1 MKIQNVIVIVILALV
16 VIWGVTRVISLQQ
29 NLVER
34 QERVNEA
41 WGFVQSQYERRA
53 DLIPNLVATVR
64 GAADFERET
73 LEAVIQARSQATSI
87 QLTPEALN
95 DPQAFQ
101 RFQQV
106 QNELSGALSRLLVSV
121 ERYPELRANENF
133 RDLQVQLEGTENR
146 IATERNRYNT
156 AVREYNT
163 EIRKFPANIF
173 AGMLGF
179 ETFSYFEASAGSE
192 RAPTVEF

>member
-1 MKIQNVIVIVILALV
+1 MNIKHWIGIGIVAII
-16 VIWGVTRVISLQQ
+16 VIWGVSVQRG
-29 NLVER
+29 LVEKE
-34 QERVNEA
+34 ERVQEA

-73 LEAVIQARSQATSI
+73 LESVIQARSQATSI

-101 RFQQV
+101 RFQEA
-106 QNELSGALSRLLVSV
+106 QNQLSGALSRLLVTV
-121 ERYPELRANENF
+121 ERYPELQANQNF

-146 IATERNRYNT
+146 ISTERNRFNT
-156 AVREYNT
+156 AVRSFNT
-163 EIRKFPANIF
+163 TIRQFPGNIL
-173 AGMLGF
+173 ASMMGF
-179 ETFSYFEASAGSE
+179 STISYFEATPGSE

>member
-1 MKIQNVIVIVILALV
+1 MSIKHWIGIGIVAII
-16 VIWGVTRVISLQQ
+16 VIWGVSVQRG
-29 NLVER
+29 LVEKE
-34 QERVNEA
+34 ERVQEA

-73 LEAVIQARSQATSI
+73 LESVIQARSQATSI

-101 RFQQV
+101 RFQEA
-106 QNELSGALSRLLVSV
+106 QNQLSGALSRLLVTV
-121 ERYPELRANENF
+121 ERYPELQANQNF

-146 IATERNRYNT
+146 ISTERNRFNT
-156 AVREYNT
+156 AVRSFNT
-163 EIRKFPANIF
+163 TIRQFPGNILAF
-173 AGMLGF
+173 MMGF
-179 ETFSYFEASAGSE
+179 STISYFEATPGSE

>member
-1 MKIQNVIVIVILALV
+1 METKHWILIIIVGVVAWWGISIQR
-16 VIWGVTRVISLQQ
+16 G
-29 NLVER
+29 LVEK
-34 QERVNEA
+34 QEGVNEA

-73 LEAVIQARSQATSI
+73 LEAVVQARSQATSI

-101 RFQQV
+101 RFQEA
-106 QNELSGALSRLLVSV
+106 QNQLSGALSRLLVSV
-121 ERYPELRANENF
+121 ERYPEIQANQNF

-146 IATERNRYNT
+146 ISTERNRYNT
-156 AVREYNT
+156 AVRSYNT
-163 EIRKFPANIF
+163 EIRKFPVNLI
-173 AGMLGF
+173 AGILGF
-179 ETFSYFEASAGSE
+179 EQYTYFEASAGAD
-192 RAPTVEF
+192 RAPVVEF